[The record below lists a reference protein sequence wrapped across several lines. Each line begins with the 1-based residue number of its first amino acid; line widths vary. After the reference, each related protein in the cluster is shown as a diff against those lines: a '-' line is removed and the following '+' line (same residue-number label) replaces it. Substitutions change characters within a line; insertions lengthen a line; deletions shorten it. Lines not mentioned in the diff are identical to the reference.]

1 MTDKLPVNKLPVNKL
16 IDQLDAIFAP
26 RAMAVVGV
34 AEKVANMGLSFLMGY
49 RDSGFTGPQYAIHPT
64 KTISNFE
71 TYPNLVDVPGP
82 VDVVIICVPARAAP
96 QVMADCAKKQVK
108 GVAIFSSG
116 FRESG
121 TDEGLALEEEIT
133 AIARNN
139 NIRVVGPNCMGFYC
153 PASGMTIRPDMPAV
167 ADGKIGLISQSG
179 GVAISSIMAA
189 AEKGIGMSKVIS
201 YGNECDLG
209 PPELLRYLSHDNQT
223 EVICLYI
230 EGTRRPQELKTAL
243 QAAASRKPVIVL
255 KGGATSRGLTAVSSH
270 TGAMAGAGNVWTAMI
285 DQCGGI
291 RVEDMEEMLDVAML
305 FTLSAPPKNNRIGFL
320 SISGGFGVFSTDLL
334 TQAGFAMPGF
344 GPEATGNLRQY
355 IDAPGTSLGNP
366 LDMAA
371 QFFQP
376 HHFKEM
382 FQIIGSE
389 PAMDAFILSCAL
401 EYLSF
406 IGDKTE
412 VFSKFMVENLIEGL
426 REIDKPIYIVFHN
439 TICEEIRHKH
449 EKTLI
454 AAGFPVYPTVPR
466 CLNALKRSFFRLP

>member
-1 MTDKLPVNKLPVNKL
+1 MTDKLPTNKL

-49 RDSGFTGPQYAIHPT
+49 RDSGFAGPQYAIHPT
-64 KTISNFE
+64 KTIANFD
-71 TYPNLVDVPGP
+71 TYPRLMDVPGP
-82 VDVVIICVPARAAP
+82 VDVVIICVPAQAVP
-96 QVMADCAKKQVK
+96 QVMADCAQKQVK

-121 TDEGLALEEEIT
+121 TSEGLALEEEVA
-133 AIARNN
+133 AIAREN

-153 PASGMTIRPDMPAV
+153 PASGMTIRPDMPTV

-189 AEKGIGMSKVIS
+189 AEKGIGFSKVIS

-209 PPELLRYLSHDNQT
+209 PPELLHYLSQDNQT

-230 EGTRRPQELKTAL
+230 EGTRRPKEL
-243 QAAASRKPVIVL
+243 QAALQTAAGRKPVIIL
-255 KGGATSRGLTAVSSH
+255 KGGATARGLTAVSSH
-270 TGAMAGAGNVWTAMI
+270 TGAMAGAGKIWTAMI

-291 RVEDMEEMLDVAML
+291 RVDDMEEMLDAAML
-305 FTLSAPPKNNRIGFL
+305 FALSAPPKNNRIGFL

-334 TQAGFAMPGF
+334 TRAGFDMPGF
-344 GPEATGNLRQY
+344 GPEATENLRQY
-355 IDAPGTSLGNP
+355 IDAPGTSLANP

-382 FQIIGSE
+382 FGHIGSE
-389 PAMDAFILSCAL
+389 PDMDAYILSCAL

-406 IGDKTE
+406 ITDKTE
-412 VFSKFMVENLIEGL
+412 AFSTFMIDSLIEGL
-426 REIDKPIYIVFHN
+426 RKIDKPVYVVFHN

-449 EKTLI
+449 EKALI

-466 CLNALKRSFFRLP
+466 CLNALKRSFFR